1 MKKKKKQVRNKFRD
15 RLADYYLT
23 NREITKEADAR
34 YKKEREEGVKRSWT
48 KSEDYACYH
57 GYCACFSSYTRILVI
72 KVIHEAGDGAQPCA
86 RKDTKP

>member
-34 YKKEREEGVKRSWT
+34 YKKEREEGVKRPWT
-48 KSEDYACYH
+48 KSEKTMLAITVITLIL
-57 GYCACFSSYTRILVI
+57 FFKRILVI
-72 KVIHEAGDGAQPCA
+72 EGHIEAGMGNLCSE
-86 RKDTKP
+86 KCIKP

>member
-34 YKKEREEGVKRSWT
+34 YKKEREEGVKRPWT
-48 KSEDYACYH
+48 KSEKTMLAI
-57 GYCACFSSYTRILVI
+57 TVITLILVLI
-72 KVIHEAGDGAQPCA
+72 REFWL
-86 RKDTKP
+86 